1 MSTTPRPA
9 VRWAVPVGVTA
20 LVLGGAVL
28 GPALTASAEVE
39 LPERTAAQL
48 LTDLQTAQVDA
59 FSGTVAH
66 RAELGLP
73 ALPEGMGGEH
83 NTDLASLL
91 TGEHTLRVWAAG
103 DKARVALHGQLG
115 ELDVVTDG
123 DEVWTWSSEE
133 RTAVHLTLPDHDGHD
148 RDEAMA
154 QAMPPT
160 TPDAISDY
168 LLDALDP
175 TTTVRS
181 GENDTVAGRP
191 AYELVLEPKGDSLV
205 ESIHIAVDA
214 AERVPTRVQ
223 VHASDGGAPALEVAF
238 TSLSFA
244 VPGDEVFAFTPPDGA
259 AVEEH
264 SLEAPTGHGPD
275 GLDHAEPA
283 EPGAGTAGTP
293 PGALIGAGWTAVAVG
308 PAPTTFEGLDGDLT
322 GFLEA
327 LPRVEGEWGSGR
339 LLTSRLFSVLL
350 TDDGRLLVGAVQPAV
365 LQAAAL
371 DPRAD
376 LG

>member
-28 GPALTASAEVE
+28 GPALSASAEVE
-39 LPERTAAQL
+39 LPERSAAQL

-59 FSGTVAH
+59 FSGTVSH
-66 RAELGLP
+66 RADLGLP
-73 ALPEGMGGEH
+73 ALPDGMGGEH
-83 NTDLASLL
+83 RTDLASLL

-103 DKARVALHGQLG
+103 EKARVALHGELG

-123 DEVWTWSSEE
+123 DGVWTWSSEE
-133 RTAVHLTLPDHDGHD
+133 RTAVHVTLPDHEGHH
-148 RDEAMA
+148 RDDAMA

-160 TPDAISDY
+160 TPDAVTDY
-168 LLDALDP
+168 LLGALDP

-181 GENDTVAGRP
+181 GANDTVAGRP

-205 ESIHIAVDA
+205 ESIRIAVDA

-223 VHASDGGAPALEVAF
+223 VYPADGGGAALEVAF

-244 VPGDEVFAFTPPDGA
+244 VPDDDVFDFTPPAGA
-259 AVEEH
+259 TVEEH
-264 SLEAPTGHGPD
+264 SLEGHPGHGAYGD
-275 GLDHAEPA
+275 DHGLHT
-283 EPGAGTAGTP
+283 PGADATTGP
-293 PGALIGAGWTAVAVG
+293 KPGALVGAGWTAVAVG
-308 PAPTTFEGLDGDLT
+308 RTPATLDGVDGDLAA
-322 GFLEA
+322 FLGA
-327 LPRVEGEWGSGR
+327 LPRVDGEWGSGR
-339 LLTSRLFSVLL
+339 LLTSRLFSALL
-350 TDDGRLLVGAVQPAV
+350 TDDGRLLVGAVTPDL
-365 LQAAAL
+365 LQEAAL